1 MENQLPIPH
10 IFLKPEGVCPLEI
23 NAGEDMHFQ
32 NTLYIQSFNNIHMT
46 FTGNMDRV
54 NIFPYI
60 LISLRQLIVITS
72 DLIYS

>member
-1 MENQLPIPH
+1 MENKLPIPH

-46 FTGNMDRV
+46 FTCNMDLSD
-54 NIFPYI
+54 IFKSI
-60 LISLRQLIVITS
+60 LIYLKQ
-72 DLIYS
+72 